1 MSLQPGAECN
11 NSYDHTVGSTVYY
24 VGNHNYAYIQEHFH
38 FQYQGEEHVKN
49 KDV

>member
-24 VGNHNYAYIQEHFH
+24 VGNHNYVYKDIFT
-38 FQYQGEEHVKN
+38 FNIKVKN
-49 KDV
+49 M

>member
-24 VGNHNYAYIQEHFH
+24 VGNHNYAYIYKNIFT
-38 FQYQGEEHVKN
+38 FNIKVKN
-49 KDV
+49 M